1 MLAFGVTIE
10 EISAVWLSGGW
21 VMIPLVFLAFIIF
34 FSAMEL
40 ILFFMRGNH
49 TKVSEA
55 TYENWIDDPSQGKGH
70 VGEVISY
77 IKEEG
82 QGDPDE
88 IRNRF
93 LEISSASLPVVD
105 ARLMFLNILVT
116 VSPLMGLLG
125 TVIGMLAT
133 FKGLASGSGKT
144 IDLVAE
150 GISEALITTQT
161 GLIIAIPGYLLVSM
175 IQKKRN
181 QYSAFLV
188 RLESLMLQKLQKSSG
203 DSLTPPSPPPVQEA

>member
-1 MLAFGVTIE
+1 MV
-10 EISAVWLSGGW
+10 
-21 VMIPLVFLAFIIF
+21 PLVFLAFIIF
-34 FSAMEL
+34 FTAMEL
-40 ILFFMRGNH
+40 ILYFRRGNH
-49 TKVSEA
+49 TKVSEEL
-55 TYENWIDDPSQGKGH
+55 YETWIDDPSKGEGH
-70 VGEVISY
+70 VGEIINYISD
-77 IKEEG
+77 ESDG
-82 QGDPDE
+82 NSDE

-93 LEISSASLPVVD
+93 VEISIASIPVVD

-161 GLIIAIPGYLLVSM
+161 GLIIAIPGYLLVSL

-181 QYSAFLV
+181 QYTAFLV
-188 RLESLMLQKLQKSSG
+188 RLESLMLQKLQKTDTG
-203 DSLTPPSPPPVQEA
+203 PLNPSTMDA